1 MTILDFCRNIST
13 GHLASSSPLCMGS
26 QPYYSH
32 QNQGTKRGYC
42 YLHMYI
48 HIHHYHQLST
58 RNPLNLSRP
67 LRLPVKYHEINR
79 PREVSELV
87 GGQGG
92 SDGR

>member
-1 MTILDFCRNIST
+1 
-13 GHLASSSPLCMGS
+13 MGS

-67 LRLPVKYHEINR
+67 LRLPVITMRSTDPGRSASWWVGKEVRMVDSKNTMGKQRSQVNR
-79 PREVSELV
+79 KP
-87 GGQGG
+87 
-92 SDGR
+92 